1 MARQT
6 YMRPSSYAA
15 AIPEGL
21 YKVPTTAEIL
31 RNAQTIG
38 GMVKDYET
46 QEQQRELGEAMAG
59 IPEAQETER
68 VTGDTEQ
75 SAMLAEQTADF
86 ADTPGGIPTEEAAAQ
101 MSAGQTRMTTTTRDW
116 KSWEDSVME
125 KASKMG
131 PEAVVAAQQ
140 YIMQTQQ
147 QSFEKDAMEAM
158 RQMSLNPAAAA
169 RALERAY
176 SNMPDGNS
184 AEVTVGPDGTLMLQL
199 RDEDTGEPLGPP
211 EPIDQQDVAEFIEM
225 TRDPVAWSEAVTEGR
240 MASEAAQEEKRRWDA
255 EQKVREDAEAR
266 LSKTAEGQLELDEQK
281 RKDKVAQDKVTNE
294 LNNQKQK
301 LAELKQQ
308 LEGRKYM
315 AGGTK
320 RAAEIRKLEG
330 EIRLNEAKAKYY
342 AAGGSSKSEAS
353 FFKKRNDL
361 LQRLNT
367 ASTAFADADEA
378 MAKHQRRKQA
388 NPDYVIP
395 DAAQKAYDRESKKY
409 QMIMDE
415 WDKLDAAE
423 QAAGIP
429 AAPDPAAETAG
440 APGATDMPV
449 SEAPAAAI
457 ELLRS
462 NPTEEM
468 KGFFR
473 QQFGYLPDDI

>member
-15 AIPEGL
+15 AIPAGN
-21 YKVPTTAEIL
+21 YKVPTTGEIL
-31 RNAQTIG
+31 RNAQTMG
-38 GMVKDYET
+38 GMVKAYQD

-86 ADTPGGIPTEEAAAQ
+86 ADTPGGIPTEAAAQ

-131 PEAVVAAQQ
+131 PEAVQAAQQ
-140 YIMQTQQ
+140 YIQQTQQ

-158 RQMSLNPAAAA
+158 RQMSINPAAAA

-184 AEVTVGPDGTLMLQL
+184 AEVTVGPEGNLMLQL
-199 RDEDTGEPLGPP
+199 RDEETGEPLGAP
-211 EPIDQQDVAEFIEM
+211 EPIDQQDIAEFIEM
-225 TRDPVAWSEAVTEGR
+225 TQDPVAWSEAVTAGR
-240 MASEAAQEEKRRWDA
+240 VASEEATEKKRQWEA
-255 EQKVREDAEAR
+255 EQKVREAAEAR
-266 LSKTAEGQLELDEQK
+266 LSKTAEGQQKLEEEK

-294 LNNQKQK
+294 LNDQKQR

-308 LEGRKYM
+308 LEGRKYL
-315 AGGTK
+315 GEGSK
-320 RAAEIRKLEG
+320 RAAELRKLEG
-330 EIRLNEAKAKYY
+330 EIKLNEAKAAYY
-342 AAGGSSKSEAS
+342 NAGGSQKNEAS
-353 FFKKRNDL
+353 FFKKKNDL

-367 ASTAFADADEA
+367 ASSAFADADEA

-395 DAAQKAYDRESKKY
+395 EAAQKAYDREQKKY
-409 QMIMDE
+409 TMIMDE
-415 WDKLDAAE
+415 WDKLDKAE
-423 QAAGIP
+423 LAGGVPTAPADSAIP
-429 AAPDPAAETAG
+429 
-440 APGATDMPV
+440 PV
-449 SEAPAAAI
+449 EPVAQAPAAAV
-457 ELLRS
+457 ELLRQ
-462 NPTEEM
+462 NPTDEM